1 MSNPVKKTVSLAK
14 KILHLPK
21 FARIIYKEWKY
32 FELSFKILHKI
43 SLIGEK

>member
-1 MSNPVKKTVSLAK
+1 MSNPVKKDRFTGK